1 MAAGSIDTHPF
12 GRTGH
17 RSTRVIFGAAALG
30 GMRQDKADQVLAMV
44 REAGINHFD
53 TAASY
58 GESEL
63 RLAPWLKQHRGE
75 VFLATKTGQRTA
87 DGARAELERSLE
99 RLEVDQVDLIQ
110 LHNLTDEAGWKT
122 AHGAG
127 GAVEGLARARDEGLV
142 KHIGVTGHGTFS
154 AAMHLKSL
162 DAFDFDSV
170 LVPYNFSMRQQPEF
184 AADLERL
191 ISVCREREV
200 AVQTIKAIARR
211 RWTDDDADRRFSWYM
226 PIRDPDALRRGVHY
240 VLSREG
246 LFLNTT
252 SDATLLPAVFEAAR
266 GPISKPTDQEMAADQ
281 ERLGVEPL
289 FIRGVSDD
297 VRVA

>member
-1 MAAGSIDTHPF
+1 
-12 GRTGH
+12 
-17 RSTRVIFGAAALG
+17 
-30 GMRQDKADQVLAMV
+30 MRQDRADQVLAMV

-87 DGARAELERSLE
+87 DGARAELERSLQ

-122 AHGAG
+122 AHGTG

-142 KHIGVTGHGTFS
+142 KHIGVTGHGTFA

-184 AADLERL
+184 ASDLERL

-211 RWTDDDADRRFSWYM
+211 RWTDDDGDKRFSWYM
-226 PIRDPDALRRGVHY
+226 PIRDPDALKRAVHY

-252 SDATLLPAVFEAAR
+252 SDATLLPAVFDAAR
-266 GPISKPTDQEMAADQ
+266 GPISEPTDREMAADQ
-281 ERLGVEPL
+281 ERLGVEAL